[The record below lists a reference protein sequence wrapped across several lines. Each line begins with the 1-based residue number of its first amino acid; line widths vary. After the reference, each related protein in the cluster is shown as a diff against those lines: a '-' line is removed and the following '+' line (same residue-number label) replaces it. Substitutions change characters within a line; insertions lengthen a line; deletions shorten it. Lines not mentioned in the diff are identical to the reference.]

1 MSTLRETER
10 QERQSDDR
18 PQGKARLLV
27 VDDEESVAFTV
38 SEVLRLEGYEVEM
51 VLSGAE
57 AIARLQELQ
66 YDLVLTDLH
75 MEDGDGISVLA
86 EVRRTTPLTI
96 TIVLTGFASLE
107 SAIAAMRQGA
117 YDYLIKPCIINDLK
131 HTIQRGLE
139 HRRLMKAEQ
148 EARSNLEQLNR
159 ELERRVN
166 ERTSE
171 LQEVN
176 EELERANRA
185 KDIFFATLSHE
196 LRTPLTPIL
205 GWAKLMRSSKA
216 DAPLIAQG
224 LDAIERNARLQT
236 RLIDDLLDV
245 SRIVSGKL
253 HIDKEPTDLRA
264 IVEAAIETV
273 RERAVTGGV
282 KLDVNLPAAPLIVQG
297 SPIRLQQIIWNFL
310 SNAVKFTE
318 TGGRVGVHLNRR
330 GDDAYIVVTD
340 TGMGIESDFLTQ
352 VFKPFSQADGSLT
365 RQQGGLGLGLAIV
378 YKLAELH
385 GGWVRAE
392 SEGLGKGARFT
403 FALPCAIE
411 TNLKPGGEARVFN
424 YKMPEPVL
432 IVEDSKDTLDMLR
445 ALFEKIGCRVLTA
458 DSAAAAM
465 EIASVDPPGIIISD
479 IGMPDANGYEMLE
492 QLRRIPGLERV
503 HAIAVS
509 GYAMEEDHA
518 RALAAGFS
526 GAHGK
531 ARQFR
536 KTPRAHT
543 GARLRQDSEPRPA
556 LKSRYWDCPIPRANT
571 SMI

>member
-1 MSTLRETER
+1 MSTLRETDEVEK
-10 QERQSDDR
+10 QFEDG

-27 VDDEESVAFTV
+27 VDDEESVALTV

-51 VLSGAE
+51 VLSGEE
-57 AIARLQELQ
+57 AIARLQGVQ

-75 MEDGDGISVLA
+75 MEGGDGISVLA
-86 EVRRTTPLTI
+86 EVRRTTPMTI
-96 TIVLTGFASLE
+96 AIVLTGFASLE

-117 YDYLIKPCIINDLK
+117 YDYLLKPCIIDDLK

-139 HRRLMKAEQ
+139 HRRLMMAEQ

-159 ELERRVN
+159 ELEHRVV

-171 LQEVN
+171 LQQVN

-185 KDIFFATLSHE
+185 KDVFFATLSHE

-205 GWAKLMRSSKA
+205 GWAKLMRSAKA
-216 DAPLIAQG
+216 DAQLIAQG

-264 IVEAAIETV
+264 IVEAAIDTV
-273 RERAVTGGV
+273 REKATTGGV
-282 KLDVNLPAAPLIVQG
+282 ELAVDLPAAPLIVQG
-297 SPIRLQQIIWNFL
+297 SPVRLQQIIWNFL
-310 SNAVKFTE
+310 SNAVKFTDK
-318 TGGRVGVHLNRR
+318 GGRVNIELDRR
-330 GDDAYIVVTD
+330 GGDAYIVVTD
-340 TGMGIESDFLTQ
+340 SGVGIESDFLQ
-352 VFKPFSQADGSLT
+352 HVFRPFSQADGSLT

-378 YKLAELH
+378 QKLAELH

-411 TNLKPGGEARVFN
+411 ASLKPGGESRAFAYTV
-424 YKMPEPVL
+424 PEPVL
-432 IVEDSKDTLDMLR
+432 IVEDSQDTLDMLR
-445 ALFEKIGCRVLTA
+445 ALFERIGCRVLTA

-465 EIASVDPPGIIISD
+465 EIASADRPGIIISD

-503 HAIAVS
+503 PAIAVS
-509 GYAMEEDHA
+509 GYAMEEDQD

-526 GAHGK
+526 AHMAKPVDLEKLLALIQDLESGK
-531 ARQFR
+531 
-536 KTPRAHT
+536 KINPD
-543 GARLRQDSEPRPA
+543 LP
-556 LKSRYWDCPIPRANT
+556 
-571 SMI
+571 

>member
-1 MSTLRETER
+1 MSTLRETEELEK
-10 QERQSDDR
+10 QFKDR

-27 VDDEESVAFTV
+27 VDDEESVALTV
-38 SEVLRLEGYEVEM
+38 SEVLRLEGYDVAM
-51 VLSGAE
+51 VLSGEE
-57 AIARLQELQ
+57 AVARLQELQ

-75 MEDGDGISVLA
+75 MEGGDGISVLA
-86 EVRRTTPLTI
+86 EVRRSTPLTI
-96 TIVLTGFASLE
+96 AIVLTGFASLE

-117 YDYLIKPCIINDLK
+117 YDYLIKPCIIDDLK
-131 HTIQRGLE
+131 HTIQRGLD
-139 HRRLMKAEQ
+139 HRRLMMAEQ

-159 ELERRVN
+159 ELERRVD
-166 ERTSE
+166 ERPSE
-171 LQEVN
+171 LQQVN

-205 GWAKLMRSSKA
+205 GWAKLMRSAKA

-273 RERAVTGGV
+273 REKAITGGV
-282 KLDVNLPAAPLIVQG
+282 ELDIALPAAPLIVQG
-297 SPIRLQQIIWNFL
+297 SPVRLQQIVWNFL

-318 TGGRVGVHLNRR
+318 TGGRVSVKLNRR
-330 GDDAYIVVTD
+330 GDEAFVIVSD
-340 TGMGIESDFLTQ
+340 TGAGIEPGFLPQ
-352 VFKPFSQADGSLT
+352 VFNPFSQADGSLT

-378 YKLAELH
+378 HKLAELH

-411 TNLKPGGEARVFN
+411 LNLTPGGEARQFA
-424 YKMPEPVL
+424 YKLPEPVL
-432 IVEDSKDTLDMLR
+432 IVEDSQDTLDMLR
-445 ALFEKIGCRVLTA
+445 ALFERVGCRVLTA

-465 EIASVDPPGIIISD
+465 EIAAAESPGIIISD
-479 IGMPDANGYEMLE
+479 IGMPDANGYEMIA
-492 QLRRIPGLERV
+492 QLRQIPGLERV

-509 GYAMEEDHA
+509 GYAMEEDHD
-518 RALAAGFS
+518 RAIAAGFS
-526 GAHGK
+526 AHMAK
-531 ARQFR
+531 PVDLE
-536 KTPRAHT
+536 K
-543 GARLRQDSEPRPA
+543 LLA
-556 LKSRYWDCPIPRANT
+556 LIQELATTNPDPP
-571 SMI
+571 

>member
-1 MSTLRETER
+1 MSTLRETEELEK
-10 QERQSDDR
+10 QFKDR

-27 VDDEESVAFTV
+27 VDDEESVALTV
-38 SEVLRLEGYEVEM
+38 SEVLRLEGYDVAM
-51 VLSGAE
+51 VLSGEE
-57 AIARLQELQ
+57 AVARLQELQ

-75 MEDGDGISVLA
+75 MEGGDGISVLA
-86 EVRRTTPLTI
+86 EVRRSTPLTI
-96 TIVLTGFASLE
+96 AIVLTGFASLE

-117 YDYLIKPCIINDLK
+117 YDYLIKPCIIDDLK
-131 HTIQRGLE
+131 HTIQRGLD
-139 HRRLMKAEQ
+139 HRRLMMAEQ

-159 ELERRVN
+159 ELERRVD

-171 LQEVN
+171 LQQVN

-205 GWAKLMRSSKA
+205 GWAKLMRSAKA

-273 RERAVTGGV
+273 REKAITGGV
-282 KLDVNLPAAPLIVQG
+282 ELDIALPAAPLIVQG
-297 SPIRLQQIIWNFL
+297 SPVRLQQIVWNFL

-318 TGGRVGVHLNRR
+318 TGGRVSVKLNRR
-330 GDDAYIVVTD
+330 GDEAFVIVSD
-340 TGMGIESDFLTQ
+340 TGAGIEPGFLPQ
-352 VFKPFSQADGSLT
+352 VFNPFSQADGSLT

-378 YKLAELH
+378 HKLAELH

-411 TNLKPGGEARVFN
+411 LNLKPGGEARQFA
-424 YKMPEPVL
+424 YKLPEPVL
-432 IVEDSKDTLDMLR
+432 IVEDSQDTLDMLK
-445 ALFEKIGCRVLTA
+445 ALFERVGCRVLTA

-465 EIASVDPPGIIISD
+465 EIAAAEPPGIIISD
-479 IGMPDANGYEMLE
+479 IGMPDENGYEMIA
-492 QLRRIPGLERV
+492 QLRRLPGLERV

-509 GYAMEEDHA
+509 GYAMEEDHD
-518 RALAAGFS
+518 RAIAAGFS
-526 GAHGK
+526 AHMAK
-531 ARQFR
+531 PVDLE
-536 KTPRAHT
+536 K
-543 GARLRQDSEPRPA
+543 LLA
-556 LKSRYWDCPIPRANT
+556 LIQELGSTDPDPP
-571 SMI
+571 